1 MAGHFA
7 ARGYQTDFVPVP
19 ILGADADSLVAAAL
33 QWRAID
39 LHRVGPTR
47 VDLVVCG
54 DPAAAFV
61 RHPTLV
67 LWLERDDHGTE
78 GAATMSL
85 PAKDTPAGRLTA
97 AAITGVATIVVGS
110 CDDAADLER
119 RFGVDR
125 DRVKLAA
132 EYLSALPVLG
142 VGDGHEPA
150 AHGPEGQG

>member
-1 MAGHFA
+1 M
-7 ARGYQTDFVPVP
+7 RRNSTCR
-19 ILGADADSLVAAAL
+19 SLYYPSLTAHPK
-33 QWRAID
+33 RNE
-39 LHRVGPTR
+39 LHSRKIPW
-47 VDLVVCG
+47 L
-54 DPAAAFV
+54 AAFV

-125 DRVKLAA
+125 DRVKLAD